1 MPNRTHG
8 TKAAMIAAIKE
19 IDSSADAGRI
29 ADAVLEL
36 LHRQRVITLRTEG
49 GELLTQLGRV
59 MCDLLE
65 HPDATLR
72 QVSMRTG
79 MTENNVRY
87 LMTRLVSAEL
97 GVRTRVGHRYH
108 YSINPQKV
116 LAHRDSIAFL
126 GAVVALA
133 EMLTKQDRDITPQET
148 E

>member
-8 TKAAMIAAIKE
+8 TKPAMIAAIRE
-19 IDSSADAGRI
+19 VDAHADADRI

-36 LHRQRVITLRTEG
+36 LHQQRVITLRTEG

-59 MCDLLE
+59 MCDLLD

-72 QVSMRTG
+72 QISMRTG

-108 YSINPQKV
+108 YSINPKTV
-116 LAHRDSIAFL
+116 LSHRDIITFL
-126 GAVVALA
+126 TAMVSLSELLA
-133 EMLTKQDRDITPQET
+133 KTQRAITPMET

>member
-8 TKAAMIAAIKE
+8 TKPAMIAAIKE
-19 IDSSADAGRI
+19 VDPSADAGRI

-72 QVSMRTG
+72 QISMRTG

-87 LMTRLVSAEL
+87 LMTRLVGAEL

-108 YSINPQKV
+108 YSINPQNV

-133 EMLTKQDRDITPQET
+133 EMMTKLERDITPQEA